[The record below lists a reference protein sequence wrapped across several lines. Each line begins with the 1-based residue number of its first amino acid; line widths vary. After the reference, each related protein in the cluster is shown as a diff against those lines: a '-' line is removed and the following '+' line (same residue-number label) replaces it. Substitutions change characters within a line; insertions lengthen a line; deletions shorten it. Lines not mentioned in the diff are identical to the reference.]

1 MLTDWETLP
10 GKLQKK
16 EALRSSLPHSAQHS
30 FPGGKVTM
38 REMSLWLVWW
48 RVERP
53 TVYFIFTYTDIYCP
67 HVTSV
72 IPLLI
77 L

>member
-16 EALRSSLPHSAQHS
+16 EALHSSLPHSAQHP

-53 TVYFIFTYTDIYCP
+53 TVFFIFTYTDIYCP